1 MATTTIG
8 NAMLWLKADSK
19 QMDKAVRKAARETSK
34 ILGGLGKAAQ
44 TAGKAMTVMGGV
56 MVTALGKVAFEA
68 VSFEKGMREVNTMM
82 QLSQEEFEAFNKE
95 VLDFSKRM
103 GIDATD
109 AVKAL
114 YQAISAGVPKEN
126 VIAFMEVAAK
136 TAVGGVTDLETA
148 VDGLTTVVN
157 ANHMEMSQA
166 TNVADIMFQI
176 MKRGKTTIGE
186 VSESLAQVAPI
197 AATAGVSFEEVGGA
211 IATLTKQGVK
221 TPIAMTQIRAAIIA
235 FMRPTKEFIPVLQK
249 FGEEL
254 LAQGVDL
261 GDVGREY
268 FATKKRVDEF
278 ALSLSAV
285 RDPKKR
291 KELEKALEKMKNGL
305 TELAGGLGGAIIKS
319 QGLQSSFN
327 SLKASAGENKNEL
340 AKMIGSV
347 EAMQGVFALTG
358 ESAGM
363 FAEDLMAMKN
373 AGGSA
378 TAAFDEME
386 KSTARNWDRMMVQF
400 KVLRIEIG
408 EKLAPLLE
416 RLLNDYVRPLLQRFS
431 DWIGR
436 NPELTGQLVTLAAKI
451 GALLLVTGPLVWYF
465 GSLLQM
471 TASLVLILPNLIKG
485 IRALY
490 LCLAPFVGTAGVLTL
505 IVGAGIALGIGINR
519 LIEHYFPKLNEWLGK
534 MQRALNPVVMLWEKL
549 CNLIDRF
556 KAGGGEG
563 AMYNPNYQVES
574 GEDFA
579 RGLGG
584 GGTGLESAAAAFGA
598 TPAFAPALAGAGGI
612 NISIAGLS
620 VREEADVD
628 RIARRLYQMTQS
640 RKIARGRR

>member
-8 NAMLWLKADSK
+8 NAMLWLKADAK
-19 QMDKAVRKAARETSK
+19 QMDKAMRKASRETAK
-34 ILGGLGKAAQ
+34 LLGVMSNAAKA
-44 TAGKAMTVMGGV
+44 TGKAMTAVGGIA
-56 MVTALGKVAFEA
+56 MAALGKMTHEA
-68 VSFEKGMREVNTMM
+68 MSFEKGMREVNTML
-82 QLSQEEFEAFNKE
+82 QLSQEDFEDFSKE

-103 GIDATD
+103 GVDATD

-136 TAVGGVTDLETA
+136 TAIGGVTDLETA
-148 VDGLTTVVN
+148 IDGLTTVVN

-166 TNVADIMFQI
+166 TDVADIMFQI

-197 AATAGVSFEEVGGA
+197 AATAGVSFEEVGAA

-268 FATKKRVDEF
+268 LATKKRVDEF

-291 KELEKALEKMKNGL
+291 KELEEALEKMNKGL

-319 QGLQSSFN
+319 QGLQSSFDR
-327 SLKASAGENKNEL
+327 LKESAGDDKNKL

-347 EAMQGVFALTG
+347 EAMQAVFALTG
-358 ESAGM
+358 ESAKM
-363 FAEDLMAMKN
+363 FEEDLSAMKG
-373 AGGSA
+373 ATGSA
-378 TAAFDEME
+378 TVAFEEME
-386 KSTARNWDRMMVQF
+386 KSQSRNWDRMMARF
-400 KVLRIEIG
+400 KVLRIESG
-408 EKLAPLLE
+408 EQLGPTLE
-416 RLLNDYVRPLLQRFS
+416 KLLNDYVQPLLQGLS
-431 DWIGR
+431 DWMAK
-436 NPELTGQLVTLAAKI
+436 NPELTGMIVQMTATMAAFLV
-451 GALLLVTGPLVWYF
+451 VTGPLVWYL
-465 GSLLQM
+465 GILGGALKS
-471 TASLVLILPNLIKG
+471 LILTFPKLALAV
-485 IRALY
+485 RALFG
-490 LCLAPFVGTAGVLTL
+490 PW
-505 IVGAGIALGIGINR
+505 GIMLGLGLALGLWLNS
-519 LIEHYFPKLNEWLGK
+519 LIEEHFPKLNEWIGK
-534 MQRALNPVVMLWEKL
+534 MAYRCLWWIWAFKKL
-549 CNLIDRF
+549 LDLFERL
-556 KAGGGEG
+556 KAGDLGPK
-563 AMYNPNYQVES
+563 YDPNYQVES

-579 RGLGG
+579 RRFQGAGATAGLGA
-584 GGTGLESAAAAFGA
+584 AAAAFGA